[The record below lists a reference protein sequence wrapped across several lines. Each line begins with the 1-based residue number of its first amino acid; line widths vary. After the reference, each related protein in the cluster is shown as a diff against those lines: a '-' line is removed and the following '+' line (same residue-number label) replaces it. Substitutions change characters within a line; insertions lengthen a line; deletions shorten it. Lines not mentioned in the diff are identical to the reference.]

1 MCYNLLHILSNK
13 KYNYK
18 LNPYDHN
25 KYTPNNVNSFSPFLK
40 EKNHKNNTNTL
51 NILPNYKINNN
62 SPTKNKNKHPRT
74 IMKTS
79 PLKFQYKKIPFD
91 KVKGYKIKLPN
102 PFRNKRQNNNYKK
115 KVLNIY
121 HINYPLISE
130 HNHSSIQTNKDTIEE
145 KFNKRSYS
153 YLDTITD
160 KQNTLN
166 SQNNT
171 LTQKTLII
179 NKNLNH
185 VIKQTNIIIKNKENN
200 NKKPLY
206 YFIESKSSSIGSK
219 LETREES
226 GHFLKSR
233 SKSSINSPQLFSG
246 INLNKN
252 INNLKKKNFKFL
264 KFDKINNKIKIASKR
279 KILKY
284 IEKTIKQ
291 LTKIKTIILDEE
303 EAEKN
308 KDNQKNNKGEINEE
322 NKDEKIKED

>member
-1 MCYNLLHILSNK
+1 
-13 KYNYK
+13 
-18 LNPYDHN
+18 
-25 KYTPNNVNSFSPFLK
+25 
-40 EKNHKNNTNTL
+40 
-51 NILPNYKINNN
+51 
-62 SPTKNKNKHPRT
+62 
-74 IMKTS
+74 MKTS

-252 INNLKKKNFKFL
+252 INNY
-264 KFDKINNKIKIASKR
+264 KINNYDTEIKIPKLNI
-279 KILKY
+279 KFNKNENTN
-284 IEKTIKQ
+284 IE
-291 LTKIKTIILDEE
+291 L
-303 EAEKN
+303 N
-308 KDNQKNNKGEINEE
+308 KINEE
-322 NKDEKIKED
+322 DCNLNNDYKNNERYGVNEGDNNSDIANFEFSD

>member
-1 MCYNLLHILSNK
+1 MKNHHNRDNKKIILKLEKPHLLHILSNK

-252 INNLKKKNFKFL
+252 INILNY
-264 KFDKINNKIKIASKR
+264 KINNYDTEIKIPK
-279 KILKY
+279 LN
-284 IEKTIKQ
+284 IKFN
-291 LTKIKTIILDEE
+291 
-303 EAEKN
+303 KN
-308 KDNQKNNKGEINEE
+308 ENTNLNNDYKNNERYGVNEGDNNSDIANFE
-322 NKDEKIKED
+322 FSD